1 VSIPQTSGA
10 DVRPRRRRLACAA
23 LTLAAVAAFGP
34 YTPVSGI
41 RTEQAVVYGLCA
53 VALMSLRWC
62 RLRFTRAA
70 VLALGLLTAETLV
83 AVLGTVMPVPELTG
97 FGRASALAGL
107 DNLALPLAVL
117 VTLWTLMDL
126 GADRE
131 RLLALVC
138 RVVIWA
144 MCLNAVLAYLSQGH
158 DLTPV
163 LSRFWDN
170 AVVGNTVTDTVAG
183 RASQLGRYT
192 GIFNQPAEAGEM
204 YSIALLA
211 AIYHYRSD
219 LLRFAGTSLLIT
231 VGGLLTI
238 SKVFLLVGLPIAAWQ
253 VLRQSHGR
261 GRRFV
266 LLAAAAVAVAALAQS
281 GVGPQWIG
289 GDFLAQLLHPG
300 ANSDALRLYT
310 GGRLGNSSS
319 LDTVVAAVLQRSPW
333 FGYGAGGLAVP
344 YDDAWVEALC
354 VAGLCGAVLYTM
366 LLATLAVC
374 WLRRRVPAGSGGARS
389 ARSRLG
395 GGLVLLVIG
404 ASVGLPALTANRV
417 ATIAWLLIG
426 LILLSPGSDSDPR
439 ATGLNATDSRAT
451 DENGTDSRTT
461 DPRAT
466 DENATDPGSAR
477 SGSTGSRSTGLG
489 STASAGT
496 RADRAAPAAKTLD
509 ATTPAAITPDGTTP
523 AATTPAAT
531 TPDGAA
537 PAGTPDA
544 TTPAATTPAATAP
557 AGKPDGRDGIPRA
570 RALTRVPGV
579 RRHG

>member
-1 VSIPQTSGA
+1 M
-10 DVRPRRRRLACAA
+10 
-23 LTLAAVAAFGP
+23 AAVAAFGP

-41 RTEQAVVYGLCA
+41 RTEQVVVYGLFA

-62 RLRFTRAA
+62 RFRFTRAA
-70 VLALGLLTAETLV
+70 VLALGLLTAAALV

-117 VTLWTLMDL
+117 VTLWTLLDL

-144 MCLNAVLAYLSQGH
+144 MCLNAVLAYASQGH

-170 AVVGNTVTDTVAG
+170 TVVGNTVTDTVAG

-204 YSIALLA
+204 YSMALLA
-211 AIYHYRSD
+211 AIYHYRCD
-219 LLRFAGTSLLIT
+219 LLRFAGASLLIT
-231 VGGLLTI
+231 VGGLLTV

-281 GVGPQWIG
+281 GIGPQWIG
-289 GDFLAQLLHPG
+289 GNFLAQLLHPG
-300 ANSDALRLYT
+300 ANGDALHLYT

-319 LDTVVAAVLQRSPW
+319 LHTVVAAVLHDSPW
-333 FGYGAGGLAVP
+333 FGFGAGGLAVP

-354 VAGLCGAVLYTM
+354 VAGLYGALLYTM

-374 WLRRRVPAGSGGARS
+374 WLRRRVPAGS

-426 LILLSPGSDSDPR
+426 LVLLSPGSDI
-439 ATGLNATDSRAT
+439 DSRGAHP
-451 DENGTDSRTT
+451 GG
-461 DPRAT
+461 
-466 DENATDPGSAR
+466 TDPG
-477 SGSTGSRSTGLG
+477 G
-489 STASAGT
+489 TASPGT
-496 RADRAAPAAKTLD
+496 RA
-509 ATTPAAITPDGTTP
+509 
-523 AATTPAAT
+523 
-531 TPDGAA
+531 DGAA
-537 PAGTPDA
+537 PAGT
-544 TTPAATTPAATAP
+544 AP
-557 AGKPDGRDGIPRA
+557 TGLDGTPRA
-570 RALTRVPGV
+570 RALAGV
-579 RRHG
+579 RRLG

>member
-1 VSIPQTSGA
+1 MSTPQTSGA
-10 DVRPRRRRLACAA
+10 EVRPRRPRLACAA
-23 LTLAAVAAFGP
+23 LTFAALAAFGP

-41 RTEQAVVYGLCA
+41 RTEQVVVYGLCA

-62 RLRFTRAA
+62 RFRLTRAA

-117 VTLWTLMDL
+117 VTLWTLVDM

-144 MCLNAVLAYLSQGH
+144 MCLNAVLAYVSQGH

-170 AVVGNTVTDTVAG
+170 AVMVNTVTDTVAG

-211 AIYHYRSD
+211 AIYHYRCD

-266 LLAAAAVAVAALAQS
+266 LLLAAAVAVAALARS
-281 GVGPQWIG
+281 GIGPQWIG
-289 GDFLAQLLHPG
+289 GDSLAQLLHPG
-300 ANSDALRLYT
+300 ANGDALHLYT

-319 LDTVVAAVLQRSPW
+319 LHTVVAAVLHDSPW
-333 FGYGAGGLAVP
+333 FGFGAGGLAVP

-354 VAGLCGAVLYTM
+354 VAGLCGALLYTM

-374 WLRRRVPAGSGGARS
+374 WLRRRVPADS

-426 LILLSPGSDSDPR
+426 LVLLSPDSALHSHAVDSGGIGLGGIGLGGIDPR
-439 ATGLNATDSRAT
+439 
-451 DENGTDSRTT
+451 GTDSLGT
-461 DPRAT
+461 D
-466 DENATDPGSAR
+466 
-477 SGSTGSRSTGLG
+477 SGSVYSRGTDSGGTDSGG
-489 STASAGT
+489 TEWGRAASPGT
-496 RADRAAPAAKTLD
+496 RAPGGARGGAPADL
-509 ATTPAAITPDGTTP
+509 
-523 AATTPAAT
+523 
-531 TPDGAA
+531 
-537 PAGTPDA
+537 
-544 TTPAATTPAATAP
+544 
-557 AGKPDGRDGIPRA
+557 DGIPRA
-570 RALTRVPGV
+570 RTRVTGE
-579 RRHG
+579 RRLG

>member
-1 VSIPQTSGA
+1 
-10 DVRPRRRRLACAA
+10 
-23 LTLAAVAAFGP
+23 
-34 YTPVSGI
+34 
-41 RTEQAVVYGLCA
+41 
-53 VALMSLRWC
+53 
-62 RLRFTRAA
+62 
-70 VLALGLLTAETLV
+70 
-83 AVLGTVMPVPELTG
+83 
-97 FGRASALAGL
+97 
-107 DNLALPLAVL
+107 
-117 VTLWTLMDL
+117 
-126 GADRE
+126 
-131 RLLALVC
+131 
-138 RVVIWA
+138 
-144 MCLNAVLAYLSQGH
+144 
-158 DLTPV
+158 
-163 LSRFWDN
+163 
-170 AVVGNTVTDTVAG
+170 VGNTVTDTVAG

-300 ANSDALRLYT
+300 ANGDALRLYT

-426 LILLSPGSDSDPR
+426 LILLSPGSDGDSRVTDP
-439 ATGLNATDSRAT
+439 NATDSRAT
-451 DENGTDSRTT
+451 DENSTDENSTDPRGA

-466 DENATDPGSAR
+466 DSRGTDENATASGSTR
-477 SGSTGSRSTGLG
+477 SGGTGSRSTRSG
-489 STASAGT
+489 SAGCGGTASAGT
-496 RADRAAPAAKTLD
+496 RADRAAPAATTL
-509 ATTPAAITPDGTTP
+509 DGTTP
-523 AATTPAAT
+523 AATTPDAT
-531 TPDGAA
+531 TPAGAA
-537 PAGTPDA
+537 PAGT
-544 TTPAATTPAATAP
+544 TPAATT
-557 AGKPDGRDGIPRA
+557 PDGRDGIPRA

-579 RRHG
+579 RRHR